1 MLHTRR
7 NDEIIRLLLLHNQPH
22 ALHIVFRIAPITQ
35 GVHIAQLQMIL
46 HSLGNAARRQG
57 NLARHEILTAAL
69 GFVIEQNTV
78 DREHAIRVAVFLHHP
93 EAVLLR
99 HRVGAVRMERR
110 SFALRNLL
118 HLAVQF
124 GGRSLIHLAAF
135 CQPAHANRFQHAQN
149 TQGIHVARI
158 LRRVEGYLHMT
169 LRRQIVDFVG
179 LDFAH
184 QPNQAGRIRQVAVMQ
199 VNCLLLNQV
208 VNARRVGD
216 RGTADDAVHLIVF
229 FKQKLRQIGTILTG
243 NAGNQCLLRHRLEIS
258 SFHQLFLK
266 IDTLL
271 L

>member
-22 ALHIVFRIAPITQ
+22 ALHIVFRIAPVTQ
-35 GVHIAQLQMIL
+35 RVHIAQLQMIL

-78 DREHAIRVAVFLHHP
+78 DREHAIRVAVLLHHP

-99 HRVGAVRMERR
+99 HRV
-110 SFALRNLL
+110 RNLL

-135 CQPAHANRFQHAQN
+135 RQPAHANRFQHAQN

-158 LRRVEGYLHMT
+158 FRRVERHLHMT

-208 VNARRVGD
+208 VNARRVGNG
-216 RGTADDAVHLIVF
+216 RTADNTMHLIVF
-229 FKQKLRQIGTILTG
+229 FEQELRQIGTILTG
-243 NAGNQCLLRHRLEIS
+243 DAGNQRLLCHCLEIS